1 MQISPQE
8 LKSAR
13 DRLVRAKGQLAG
25 VIKMLDE
32 GRDCTEIL
40 NQLSAANSALSKAG
54 FAIIATG
61 MAKCGNDAKGAANRA
76 ELEKA
81 FMSLA

>member
-1 MQISPQE
+1 MQIEPE
-8 LKSAR
+8 DLKKAR
-13 DRLVRAKGQLAG
+13 DRLVRAKGQIAG
-25 VIKMLDE
+25 VVKMLDE

-40 NQLSAANSALSKAG
+40 TQLSAANSALSKAG

-61 MAKCGNDAKGAANRA
+61 MAQCGNDATGAKDRVT
-76 ELEKA
+76 LEKA

>member
-1 MQISPQE
+1 MQIEPQD
-8 LKSAR
+8 LKKAR
-13 DRLVRAKGQLAG
+13 DRLVRAQGQIAG
-25 VIKMLDE
+25 VVKMIDE
-32 GRDCTEIL
+32 GRNCTDIL
-40 NQLSAANSALSKAG
+40 TQLSAANSALTKAG

-61 MAKCGNDAKGAANRA
+61 MARCGNDASGNADRA

>member
-1 MQISPQE
+1 MQIEPQD
-8 LKSAR
+8 LKKAR
-13 DRLVRAKGQLAG
+13 DRLVRAQGQIAG
-25 VIKMLDE
+25 VVKMLDE
-32 GRDCTEIL
+32 GRDCTDIL
-40 NQLSAANSALSKAG
+40 TQLSAANSALTKAG

-61 MAKCGNDAKGAANRA
+61 MAQCGTDAKGNTNRA

>member
-1 MQISPQE
+1 LQIEPE
-8 LKSAR
+8 DLKKAR
-13 DRLVRAKGQLAG
+13 DRLVRAQGQIAG
-25 VIKMLDE
+25 VVRMLDE

-40 NQLSAANSALSKAG
+40 TQLSAANSALTKAG

-61 MAKCGNDAKGAANRA
+61 MAKCGNDAAGNKDRA
-76 ELEKA
+76 SLEKA

>member
-1 MQISPQE
+1 
-8 LKSAR
+8 
-13 DRLVRAKGQLAG
+13 
-25 VIKMLDE
+25 
-32 GRDCTEIL
+32 L

-61 MAKCGNDAKGAANRA
+61 MAKCGNDAKGNANRA

>member
-1 MQISPQE
+1 MQIEPE
-8 LKSAR
+8 DLKKAR
-13 DRLVRAKGQLAG
+13 DRLVRAQGQIAG
-25 VIKMLDE
+25 VVRMLDE

-40 NQLSAANSALSKAG
+40 TQLSAANSALTKAG

-61 MAKCGNDAKGAANRA
+61 MAKCGNDAAGNKDRA
-76 ELEKA
+76 SLEKA

>member
-1 MQISPQE
+1 MQIDPKD
-8 LKSAR
+8 LKKAR
-13 DRLVRAKGQLAG
+13 DRLVRAHGQLAG
-25 VIKMLDE
+25 VIRMLDE
-32 GRDCTEIL
+32 GRDCTQL
-40 NQLSAANSALSKAG
+40 LTQLSAANSAMTRAG

-61 MAKCGNDAKGAANRA
+61 MAQCAADESGTADRE

>member
-1 MQISPQE
+1 MQIAPQE

-13 DRLVRAKGQLAG
+13 DRLVRANGQLAG

-32 GRDCTEIL
+32 GRDCTDIL
-40 NQLSAANSALSKAG
+40 NQLSAANSALTKAG

-61 MAKCGNDAKGAANRA
+61 MAKCGTDAKGNSNRA

>member
-1 MQISPQE
+1 MQIAPQE

-13 DRLVRAKGQLAG
+13 DRLVRANGQLTG

-61 MAKCGNDAKGAANRA
+61 MAKCGTDTKGSTNRA

>member
-1 MQISPQE
+1 MQIDPQD
-8 LKSAR
+8 LKKAR
-13 DRLVRAKGQLAG
+13 DRLVRANGQIAG

-32 GRDCTEIL
+32 GRDCTDIL
-40 NQLSAANSALSKAG
+40 TQLSAANTALTRAG

-61 MAKCGNDAKGAANRA
+61 MAQCGNDESGSADRA
-76 ELEKA
+76 SLERA

>member
-1 MQISPQE
+1 MQIAPQE

-13 DRLVRAKGQLAG
+13 DRLVRANGQLAG
-25 VIKMLDE
+25 VIKMLEE

-40 NQLSAANSALSKAG
+40 NQLSAANAALTKAG

-61 MAKCGNDAKGAANRA
+61 MAKCGNDAKGNANRA